1 MEISAEKTK
10 LMTNSTNGIQGETK
24 VKEQKLCSVLSIKYL
39 GAVVLGNASKPVIL
53 SGAALATT
61 VALTKLKAIW
71 RTYNISLGLKV
82 TLIVSFIICIF
93 MYAFELWNFTVEKQ
107 TLA

>member
-71 RTYNISLGLKV
+71 RTYNILKV